1 LETHWQQAACTLQSI
16 NHVIDIRCFGLIAG
30 IELQPR
36 ADAPGTRGYDVFV
49 ECLRRG
55 VLVRVTGD
63 VIALSPPL
71 IIEPEQIDQIFATLA
86 KVIAAT
92 N

>member
-1 LETHWQQAACTLQSI
+1 
-16 NHVIDIRCFGLIAG
+16 
-30 IELQPR
+30 
-36 ADAPGTRGYDVFV
+36 VFV